1 MSNDVLIR
9 NLEVKDL
16 SGVAAVH
23 VAAFPGSAL
32 TMLGTEAVRRY
43 YEWQL
48 LGPHESVSLGAF
60 LGPEVVGFCVGG
72 IFRGAMIGFLRKN
85 RIFLTWRVLT
95 HPWLMTNPIFRE
107 RLTFGTRILKISTK
121 PKASAPPAKNQ
132 IIKSFGILSIGVH
145 PKCQGLG
152 VGKLLMKES
161 EDVARQR
168 GFREMDL
175 TVHTDNHQAVKFYE
189 SFDWKKISN
198 NGVWSGGMKKSIEFQ
213 DSERAGDTK
222 EGSIL
227 IL

>member
-23 VAAFPGSAL
+23 VTAFPESAL
-32 TMLGTEAVRRY
+32 TMLGAEAVRRY

-72 IFRGAMIGFLRKN
+72 IFRGAMAGFLHKN
-85 RIFLTWRVLT
+85 RTFLTWRVLT
-95 HPWLMTNPIFRE
+95 HPWLLTNPIFRG
-107 RLTFGTRILKISTK
+107 RLSFGARILKPSAK
-121 PKASAPPAKNQ
+121 PKTPTPPAKSQ
-132 IIKSFGILSIGVH
+132 VVESFGILSIGVH

-168 GFREMDL
+168 GFRKMDL
-175 TVHTDNHQAVKFYE
+175 TVHADNHQAIKFYE
-189 SFDWKKISN
+189 SLHWERLAD
-198 NGVWSGGMKKSIEFQ
+198 NGVWSGQMRK
-213 DSERAGDTK
+213 
-222 EGSIL
+222 IL
-227 IL
+227 NA